1 MSDMGLL
8 KYFLGIE
15 VHQSED
21 GVFISQSKYA
31 EKVLKKFG
39 MLGCHPTSTPHVVNE
54 KPKKDDGGKKVD
66 ETYYRGLIGN
76 LLYLTHT
83 RPDIMFAS
91 SMLSRF
97 MSSPSHLHLGAA
109 KRLLRYIQGTMNFG
123 IMYSRNLDV
132 KLVGYCD
139 SDLGGCIDDMK
150 SIPGYAFSL
159 GSGIFSWASKKQPT
173 VALSTAEAEYISA
186 SIATSHVVW
195 LRRTMEDIQEK
206 QEGCTEI
213 FCDNKSAI
221 VMSKNSVEHYKAR
234 HIKLKYHFIREAV
247 ENGKIEL
254 QYYKME
260 DQLVDIFTKALPK
273 GKFQNFREL
282 LGVVII
288 TLRRR
293 MLRNMLKMCL

>member
-31 EKVLKKFG
+31 KKVLKKFG
-39 MLGCHPTSTPHVVNE
+39 MLGCNPTSTPLVVNE
-54 KPKKDDGGKKVD
+54 KLNKDDGGTKVD

-97 MSSPSHLHLGAA
+97 KSSPSHLHLDTA

-150 SIPGYAFSL
+150 STSGYAFSL
-159 GSGIFSWASKKQPT
+159 GSGIFTWASKKQET
-173 VALSTAEAEYISA
+173 VALSTAETEYIST

-195 LRRTMEDIQEK
+195 LRRIMEDIQEK

-213 FCDNKSAI
+213 FCDNKFTI
-221 VMSKNSVEHYKAR
+221 TMSKNSVEHCRAR

-247 ENGKIEL
+247 EDGEIEL
-254 QYYKME
+254 KYCKTE
-260 DQLVDIFTKALPK
+260 DQLADIFTKALPK

-282 LGVVII
+282 LGVVEHHIKEEI
-288 TLRRR
+288 VECKCNVQ
-293 MLRNMLKMCL
+293 M

>member
-8 KYFLGIE
+8 KCFLGIE

-39 MLGCHPTSTPHVVNE
+39 MLGYNPTSTPLVVNE
-54 KPKKDDGGKKVD
+54 KLKKDDGERKVD

-97 MSSPSHLHLGAA
+97 MSSPSHLNLGVA
-109 KRLLRYIQGTMNFG
+109 KRLL
-123 IMYSRNLDV
+123 RNLDV

-150 SIPGYAFSL
+150 STSGYAFSL
-159 GSGIFSWASKKQPT
+159 GSGIFTWASKKQET
-173 VALSTAEAEYISA
+173 LALSTA
-186 SIATSHVVW
+186 
-195 LRRTMEDIQEK
+195 
-206 QEGCTEI
+206 
-213 FCDNKSAI
+213 
-221 VMSKNSVEHYKAR
+221 
-234 HIKLKYHFIREAV
+234 
-247 ENGKIEL
+247 
-254 QYYKME
+254 
-260 DQLVDIFTKALPK
+260 
-273 GKFQNFREL
+273 
-282 LGVVII
+282 
-288 TLRRR
+288 
-293 MLRNMLKMCL
+293 